1 MFFDHRL
8 WQFTRGVR
16 LRIAATV
23 AMGVFASLV
32 GIGRLALL
40 GWLLA
45 RVFAG
50 DAFSELVVPF
60 ALVAAVMVLRGWIE
74 HTRAVFAHRTAA
86 RVQLALRQR
95 LYAKVVALGPAHFGL
110 ERTGAVLLSLI
121 DGVEQLETWFGEY
134 LPQLLVATITPL
146 VVFAW
151 LAFFDF
157 PVAALMFGF
166 AMFTLFAPWLFQ
178 RWDARSSARRSKAY
192 RGFAAEFLDAVQGLA
207 TLKAFGQSTARGRL
221 LAQRAHEVFRSTM
234 WVLATNALTRG
245 LTDTGIAVGSAAV
258 LGYGAWRVT
267 QGQMGL
273 DVLLVVLM
281 MGIEVFRPQRD
292 LRALLHTGMLGPA
305 AADDVFAVLDARP
318 KVEPPAAP
326 VALDGPLA
334 PTVAFENVSFAY
346 PGGRRAAHRGLSFRV
361 GAGERVGFV
370 GESGA
375 GKSTIVR
382 LLLRFYDPGEGVVRI
397 GGHDLRRLRPE
408 DVYRGV
414 AVVNQDTYL
423 FHGTVEDNLRFGKPD
438 ADAGEIEAA
447 ARAAN
452 AHEFISRLP
461 QGYATVVGERGI
473 KLSGGQRQRIAIARA
488 LLRDAPILILDEAL
502 SAVDAENEAVIQ
514 QALDRLMQGRTT
526 LIFAHRLS
534 SVIGADRILV
544 LDHGS
549 VVETG
554 DHASLMRA
562 GGAYFRLMGAQAE
575 EKGVSARSE
584 QDRED
589 ARSGTGPG
597 VSATPSHAGN
607 AEEGEDAR
615 FGTPPGAPAPAGI
628 AGNGGDGPRC
638 REIPLEDLHADDA
651 AAQHEPTDAILRAQG
666 LSWAGAFRELLRHVV
681 PWKARLSLVLVFGI
695 VRVVALIGVGV
706 VSALAVAA
714 VKHGEPYTQ
723 HLVVLAVIAPLA
735 GVLHW
740 LESWFAHDMAFRML
754 AEMRIALYEKLDR
767 LAPAYLVRRRTGDLV
782 AMATHDVELVEY
794 FFAHTVA
801 PFFVA
806 VLVPAVV
813 IGTLGWFGWPMA
825 AALLP
830 FLAVVALSPFL
841 ARHRIDALGSR
852 AREALGDLN
861 AHAVDTIQGLGE
873 IIAFQRTG
881 ARGAEFTARI
891 ERHVGLRLPF
901 FSDLTRQ
908 TAILEAA
915 TGLGGLV
922 VVVAGARLAA
932 SGALDPAIL
941 PMLTLLAMSAFL
953 PVSEIAHI
961 GRQLADTLGAT
972 RRLYAVHNE
981 AEAVRDGPGVDVP
994 PGPEPEYGLESGSGP
1009 EPVGDGD
1016 GDGARLGL
1024 RGDVPQGSGGDR
1036 HGDEARSDPRDG
1048 ARSGAGE
1055 AGHEG
1060 TTFPGPRGDLGS
1072 DLSARP
1078 GGVEIEVQ
1086 GVTFSYFRNRRLALD
1101 GATFTVP
1108 AGRTVALVGPSGAG
1122 KTTTA
1127 HLLMRFWDPDSGV
1140 IRLDG
1145 FDLREYR
1152 LDDLRE
1158 RVALVTQDTYLFNET
1173 LRTNILLAKPEAT
1186 EAELDA
1192 AVRRASLTAFVE
1204 ALPEGLDTRVGERGV
1219 RLSGGQRQRVAI
1231 ARAFLKDAPVL
1242 ILDEATSHLDA
1253 VNEQAVRHALEALMS
1268 ERTTIVIAHRL
1279 STVRNADRI
1288 VVLDEGR
1295 TGEIGSHD
1303 ELVARGGLYSRL
1315 VGRQMGAAAGR

>member
-74 HTRAVFAHRTAA
+74 HTRAMFAHRTAA

-110 ERTGAVLLSLI
+110 ERTGAVLLSMI

-452 AHEFISRLP
+452 AHEFITRLP

-549 VVETG
+549 IVETG

-575 EKGVSARSE
+575 EKGVGARSE
-584 QDRED
+584 QAGEG
-589 ARSGTGPG
+589 ARSGTGLA
-597 VSATPSHAGN
+597 V
-607 AEEGEDAR
+607 
-615 FGTPPGAPAPAGI
+615 PAPAGI
-628 AGNGGDGPRC
+628 AGNGGDGPRR

-981 AEAVRDGPGVDVP
+981 AVAVRDGPGVDALP
-994 PGPEPEYGLESGSGP
+994 RLGPESGSG
-1009 EPVGDGD
+1009 PVGDGD
-1016 GDGARLGL
+1016 GDGARFGL
-1024 RGDVPQGSGGDR
+1024 RGSVSPDSGRVG
-1036 HGDEARSDPRDG
+1036 HGG
-1048 ARSGAGE
+1048 
-1055 AGHEG
+1055 G
-1060 TTFPGPRGDLGS
+1060 TPSGPRGDLGS

-1101 GATFTVP
+1101 GATFIVP

-1186 EAELDA
+1186 GTELDA

-1303 ELVARGGLYSRL
+1303 DLVARGGLYSRL

>member
-16 LRIAATV
+16 LRIAAAV

-74 HTRAVFAHRTAA
+74 HTRAMFAHRTAA

-110 ERTGAVLLSLI
+110 ERTGAVLLSMI

-438 ADAGEIEAA
+438 AGEEEIEAA

-534 SVIGADRILV
+534 SVIGAERILV

-575 EKGVSARSE
+575 EKGVGARSE

-615 FGTPPGAPAPAGI
+615 FGTPPGAAAPAGI

-681 PWKARLSLVLVFGI
+681 PWKARLSLVLMFGI

-873 IIAFQRTG
+873 IIAFQRTE

-922 VVVAGARLAA
+922 VVVTGALLTA

-994 PGPEPEYGLESGSGP
+994 PGPGP
-1009 EPVGDGD
+1009 EPV

-1024 RGDVPQGSGGDR
+1024 RWDVPQGSGGDR

-1048 ARSGAGE
+1048 ARSGVGE

-1060 TTFPGPRGDLGS
+1060 TTFPGPRGGLGS

-1192 AVRRASLTAFVE
+1192 AVCRASLTTFVE

-1303 ELVARGGLYSRL
+1303 DLVARGGLYSRL

>member
-74 HTRAVFAHRTAA
+74 HTRAMFAHRTAA

-110 ERTGAVLLSLI
+110 ERTGAVLLSMI

-267 QGQMGL
+267 QGQMSL

-382 LLLRFYDPGEGVVRI
+382 LLLRFYDPGEGVVRL

-438 ADAGEIEAA
+438 AGEEEIEAA

-549 VVETG
+549 IVETG

-562 GGAYFRLMGAQAE
+562 GGAYFRLMGTQAE
-575 EKGVSARSE
+575 EKGEGARSE
-584 QDRED
+584 QDREG
-589 ARSGTGPG
+589 ARFGTGPG
-597 VSATPSHAGN
+597 VPASAGHAGN
-607 AEEGEDAR
+607 AEEGQVAR

-628 AGNGGDGPRC
+628 AGNGGDGPRR

-706 VSALAVAA
+706 VGALAVAA

-873 IIAFQRTG
+873 IIAFQRTE

-922 VVVAGARLAA
+922 VVVTGARLTA

-994 PGPEPEYGLESGSGP
+994 PGPEPESKYGSGS
-1009 EPVGDGD
+1009 VGDGD
-1016 GDGARLGL
+1016 GDGARLRL
-1024 RGDVPQGSGGDR
+1024 RGSVSPDSGRVG
-1036 HGDEARSDPRDG
+1036 HGG
-1048 ARSGAGE
+1048 
-1055 AGHEG
+1055 G
-1060 TTFPGPRGDLGS
+1060 TPSGPRGGLGS
-1072 DLSARP
+1072 GLSARP
-1078 GGVEIEVQ
+1078 GGVEIEVR

-1127 HLLMRFWDPDSGV
+1127 HLLMRFWDPDSGT

-1173 LRTNILLAKPEAT
+1173 LRSNILLAKPEAT
-1186 EAELDA
+1186 GAELDA
-1192 AVRRASLTAFVE
+1192 AVRRASLSAFVE

-1303 ELVARGGLYSRL
+1303 DLVARGGLYSRL